1 MEKLL
6 GELTAQELARGYY
19 KHASGRY
26 ICCLCGE
33 EFEPGQVYPME
44 GRFYDAEHAA
54 QRHVE
59 AHGGAFEALLKLDR
73 RFTGLTDNQENL
85 LRLMHEGRSDADIA
99 AQLGVSPST
108 VRHQRFM
115 FREKAKQAKAYLA
128 LFELSVGR
136 ATPQADQTVP
146 VHSRATMVDDRYQVT
161 RGEEQAMLKAAF
173 ESFSPLR
180 LRAFPR
186 KEKKKIV
193 VLRRIA
199 QEFAPGEAYTEK
211 QVSAVLRDVYPDFAT
226 LRRYLIEYGFMKRSP
241 DGSRY
246 LRCDEEGGEN
256 P

>member
-6 GELTAQELARGYY
+6 GELTPQELARGYY
-19 KHASGRY
+19 KHTSGRY

-33 EFEPGQVYPME
+33 AFEPGQVYPME
-44 GRFYDAEHAA
+44 GRFYDAERAV

-59 AHGGAFEALLKLDR
+59 AHGGAFEALLMLDR

-99 AQLGVSPST
+99 SQLGVSPST

-136 ATPQADQTVP
+136 ATPQVDQSVP

-161 RGEEQAMLKAAF
+161 HGEEQAILKAAF
-173 ESFSPLR
+173 ESFAPLR

-199 QEFAPGEAYTEK
+199 QEFAPGQAYTEK
-211 QVSAVLRDVYPDFAT
+211 QVSALLREVYPDFAT
-226 LRRYLIEYGFMKRSP
+226 LRRYLIEYGFMTRSA

-246 LRCDEEGGEN
+246 LRCDDEGGEN

>member
-1 MEKLL
+1 
-6 GELTAQELARGYY
+6 
-19 KHASGRY
+19 
-26 ICCLCGE
+26 
-33 EFEPGQVYPME
+33 ME
-44 GRFYDAEHAA
+44 GRFYDAEHAV

-161 RGEEQAMLKAAF
+161 RGEEEAMLKAAF

-199 QEFAPGEAYTEK
+199 QEFALGEAYTEK
-211 QVSAVLRDVYPDFAT
+211 QVSALLREVYPDFAT
-226 LRRYLIEYGFMKRSP
+226 LRRYLIEYGFMTRSA

-246 LRCDEEGGEN
+246 LRCDDEGGEK

>member
-19 KHASGRY
+19 QHASGRY

-33 EFEPGQVYPME
+33 EFEPGQVYPMG
-44 GRFYDAEHAA
+44 GRFFEAERAA
-54 QRHVE
+54 QKHVE
-59 AHGGAFEALLKLDR
+59 AHGGAFEALLALDR
-73 RFTGLTDNQENL
+73 RFTGLTDNQEKL

-115 FREKAKQAKAYLA
+115 FREKAKQARAYLA

-173 ESFSPLR
+173 DSFSPLR

-199 QEFAPGEAYTEK
+199 QEFALGEAYTEK
-211 QVSAVLRDVYPDFAT
+211 QVSALLREVYPDFAT
-226 LRRYLIEYGFMKRSP
+226 LRRYLIEYGFMTRSA

-246 LRCDEEGGEN
+246 LRCDDEGGEK